1 MGDLLEYDDFAY
13 EDFDAKIDEHKINI
27 LPDLPIEFQINSE
40 CIYDTFLNLYTYYK
54 TDDIYNS
61 LPYEFYSDF
70 VLSETERFL
79 NTTIDDQKFYSE
91 LKKKIFI

>member
-1 MGDLLEYDDFAY
+1 MEELLEYDEFAY
-13 EDFDAKIDEHKINI
+13 DDFDMKIEEQNINI
-27 LPDLPIEFQINSE
+27 MPDLPIEFQINNE

-70 VLSETERFL
+70 VLSEVERYL
-79 NTTIDDQKFYSE
+79 DITIDDQKFYSE
-91 LKKKIFI
+91 LKKKIFV

>member
-13 EDFDAKIDEHKINI
+13 EDFDSKIDEQKINI
-27 LPDLPIEFQINSE
+27 MPDLPIEYQINSE

-54 TDDIYNS
+54 NDDIYNS

-70 VLSETERFL
+70 VLSETERYL
-79 NTTIDDQKFYSE
+79 GITIDDQKFYSE
-91 LKKKIFI
+91 LKKKIFV